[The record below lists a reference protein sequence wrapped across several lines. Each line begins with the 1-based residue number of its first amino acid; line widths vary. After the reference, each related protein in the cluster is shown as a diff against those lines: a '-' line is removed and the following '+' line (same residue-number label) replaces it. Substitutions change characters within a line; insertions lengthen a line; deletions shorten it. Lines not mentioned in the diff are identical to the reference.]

1 MNDLAPNSQS
11 QGSQRMG
18 YLCILL
24 SIFLWSSQGVVVRL
38 SGVEVHILLF
48 YSQAISVILQGLIV
62 SQKKY
67 RTEIAGLK
75 KLSYP
80 PILAIFLMLNN
91 IAFFYSFQNTTIA
104 NAVLT
109 HYTAPIIVAFLAA
122 AFLGERVTGRL
133 ITAIAIA
140 SAGLWILLDGF
151 SIRPGQGYGIAAGLF
166 SGLSYAIIII
176 LSRSYTRHF
185 SPVVLSFLAN
195 ACIVAMLAP
204 FIRVFP
210 LHAWKSLLIMGIV
223 HSTFAPILYF
233 KGLQT
238 VTANRAAVL
247 GYLEPVSA
255 ILFSML
261 FLNEIPHMYSF
272 FGGVLI
278 LFSGYL
284 TIRGK

>member
-1 MNDLAPNSQS
+1 MKRMNDLVLSS
-11 QGSQRMG
+11 HRMG
-18 YLCILL
+18 YFYILL
-24 SIFLWSSQGVVVRL
+24 AIFLWSSQGVMVRL
-38 SGVEVHILLF
+38 SGVEVHTLLF
-48 YSQAISVILQGLIV
+48 YSQLVSVILQGVIV

-67 RTEIAGLK
+67 RSEINGLN
-75 KLSYP
+75 KLVTP
-80 PILAIFLMLNN
+80 LILAIFLMANN
-91 IAFFYSFQNTTIA
+91 LAFFYAFQNTTIA

-122 AFLGERVTGRL
+122 VFLGEKITWRL
-133 ITAIAIA
+133 VTAITVA
-140 SAGLWILLDGF
+140 SAGLWVLLDGF
-151 SIRPGQGYGIAAGLF
+151 SISDTHRYGIAAGLF

-176 LSRSYTRHF
+176 LSRSYTSHF

-195 ACIVAMLAP
+195 SCIVAMLGP
-204 FIRVFP
+204 FIKEFP

-261 FLNEIPHMYSF
+261 FLKEVPHLYSF
-272 FGGVLI
+272 SGGVLI

-284 TIRGK
+284 TIRGDV

>member
-1 MNDLAPNSQS
+1 MNDLDQS
-11 QGSQRMG
+11 SHRLG
-18 YLCILL
+18 YLYILL
-24 SIFLWSSQGVVVRL
+24 AIFLWSSQGVVVRL

-67 RTEIAGLK
+67 RSEINGLN

-80 PILAIFLMLNN
+80 LILAIFLMVNN
-91 IAFFYSFQNTTIA
+91 LAFYYAFQNTTIA

-109 HYTAPIIVAFLAA
+109 HYTAPIIVPFLAA
-122 AFLGERVTGRL
+122 AFLGEKITGRL
-133 ITAIAIA
+133 VTALAVA
-140 SAGLWILLDGF
+140 TAGLWILLDGF
-151 SIRPGQGYGIAAGLF
+151 SLSAVQGYGIAAGLV
-166 SGLSYAIIII
+166 SGFSYAIIII
-176 LSRSYTRHF
+176 LSRSFSRYF

-195 ACIVAMLAP
+195 TCIVVMLLP

-210 LHAWKSLLIMGIV
+210 LHAWRSLLIMGIV
-223 HSTFAPILYF
+223 YSTVAPILYF
-233 KGLQT
+233 KGLHT

-255 ILFSML
+255 ILFSMI
-261 FLNEIPHMYSF
+261 FLNEIPHLYSF

-284 TIRGK
+284 TIRGEV

>member
-1 MNDLAPNSQS
+1 MNDLDQS
-11 QGSQRMG
+11 SHKMG
-18 YLCILL
+18 YLYILL
-24 SIFLWSSQGVVVRL
+24 AIFLWSSQGVVVRM

-67 RTEIAGLK
+67 RAEIIGLK
-75 KLSYP
+75 KISYP
-80 PILAIFLMLNN
+80 FILGIFLMLNN
-91 IAFFYSFQNTTIA
+91 LAFFYAFQNTTIA

-122 AFLGERVTGRL
+122 VFLGEKVTVRL
-133 ITAIAIA
+133 VTAIAVA
-140 SAGLWILLDGF
+140 STGLWILLDGF
-151 SIRPGQGYGIAAGLF
+151 SLGAAQGYGIAAGLV

-176 LSRSYTRHF
+176 LSRSYARHF

-195 ACIVAMLAP
+195 TCIVAMLLP

-210 LHAWKSLLIMGIV
+210 LQAWRSLLIMGIV

-284 TIRGK
+284 TIRGEV